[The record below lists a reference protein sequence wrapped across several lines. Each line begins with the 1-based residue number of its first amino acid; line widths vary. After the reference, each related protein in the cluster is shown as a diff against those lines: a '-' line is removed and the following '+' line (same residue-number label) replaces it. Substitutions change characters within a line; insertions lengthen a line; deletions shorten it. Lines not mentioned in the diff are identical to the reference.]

1 MVKNY
6 ERGKSNIEAIAA
18 VINEYKPDF
27 VAMQEVDSMTVRT
40 ASFNNGVRK
49 DLVQELE
56 KLTGMYGHFGKAMD
70 YDNGGYGEGIL
81 SRFPD
86 KPNVYQLPIPKGG
99 EERALITIQHTFP
112 NGQKLFSEAHICAM
126 NLKKTV

>member
-1 MVKNY
+1 
-6 ERGKSNIEAIAA
+6 
-18 VINEYKPDF
+18 
-27 VAMQEVDSMTVRT
+27 MTVRT

-49 DLVQELE
+49 DLVQELA